1 MTGFFQQ
8 PELQPK
14 PVLEPSSFD
23 VLRDLY
29 ASKLVNQQAN
39 PYGFDPSKG
48 QSQESLYTG
57 NGRGTFNPYNGSY
70 GPNPSGY
77 QNPGSMAGPSM
88 GASGGG
94 QGGMYGFGGGGQM
107 GGGPQPGGDSSRSAL
122 IAYIMELMKGQG
134 GGQGAGGETGGMSF
148 EPWQGGA
155 GTEMSHSRPGV
166 MTKRPMGQDGYTLN
180 NQISQSGNAFDG
192 CMIGHDAAP
201 PQVNPADFGNSFN
214 TATSWLA
221 MNPGNHGAFGTT
233 PTHADPNNP
242 FGMGGAPPPGTPPPG
257 NTTPPPTSPRMTPV
271 IPGRNTN
278 IPQGYPTPFDRNTS
292 TVSRTPTGPTP
303 AAPPPPPGGNM
314 VPGGGRNPKFPIGM
328 DSPYMFQRGPM
339 APLGMDA
346 FPGAPG
352 AGGGGFVGFEGGGQ
366 APLSMGTPGGGG
378 IQAFIQALMSG
389 GGGGGG
395 MGGGMGMMKRRRP
408 IGMDAGQRQPNIL
421 NFRSRG
427 PQGPRG
433 HGNPYA
439 RQGR

>member
-8 PELQPK
+8 PELTPK

-77 QNPGSMAGPSM
+77 ANPGSMAGPSM

-134 GGQGAGGETGGMSF
+134 GQGMGQQQAPLM
-148 EPWQGGA
+148 
-155 GTEMSHSRPGV
+155 
-166 MTKRPMGQDGYTLN
+166 PMGNDGYTLN

-192 CMIGHDAAP
+192 CPIGHDAAPAQP
-201 PQVNPADFGNSFN
+201 PQVNPADFGNSFDS
-214 TATSWLA
+214 ASKWLA

-242 FGMGGAPPPGTPPPG
+242 FGMGGGSAPQGAPPPGNNPPPS
-257 NTTPPPTSPRMTPV
+257 NQNMLSPRGAPA
-271 IPGRNTN
+271 IPSRNTG
-278 IPQGYPTPFDRNTS
+278 IPQGYPTPFDRNPT
-292 TVSRTPTGPTP
+292 TVTRTPTGPTP
-303 AAPPPPPGGNM
+303 SAPPPPPGGNM

-339 APLGMDA
+339 SPLGMDA

-395 MGGGMGMMKRRRP
+395 GMGGGMGMMKRRRP
-408 IGMDAGQRQPNIL
+408 IGMDAGQRQPNML